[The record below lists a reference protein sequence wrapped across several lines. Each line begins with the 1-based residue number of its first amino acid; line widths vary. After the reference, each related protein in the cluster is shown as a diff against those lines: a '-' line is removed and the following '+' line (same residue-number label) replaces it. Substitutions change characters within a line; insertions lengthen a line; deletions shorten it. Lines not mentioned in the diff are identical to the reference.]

1 MSTSRERGEVS
12 APKYVRFGDGRGLG
26 VGTMGVRKAIGGEG
40 EATRGERVGG
50 ARVERKI
57 LPVTATGLGEDVIDF
72 SHLDQV
78 PVRNEPGSASSA
90 AVKSLAA
97 EEDEPEVEYF
107 DPNENPR
114 WCPPGT
120 VKRLRNLQSPLIR
133 LHNEIV
139 DFGRFLEP
147 TEEEETARGR
157 AVERVREVVKTI
169 WPDARFEVHG
179 SFATGMYLPS
189 SDIDAVILDSG
200 AKSPAIC
207 LKALA
212 IALAR
217 RGMAV
222 KIQLI
227 AKARVPIVKFEEVES
242 GFQFDISFDVANG
255 PASAEIVRE
264 NMKRFPALRPLT
276 TVLKAFLHQRGL
288 NEVYSG
294 GIGSYALLCMVM
306 AHLQLHN
313 TTCKST
319 WAGSNGASDASEGC
333 LGTLLIDF
341 FELFGRRLVAEDV
354 GISCGGKGP
363 GFFRKRDKGMYE
375 DARPFLWAIEDPQDE
390 SNDLGRNSYACRQVK
405 SAFEHAFTVITAPVD
420 SKDGFLLRRIV
431 QMDPSWAKSRQP
443 PAQPGAIRGV
453 ALDFPKY
460 VKLGRQRA
468 AHEQKLVAEER
479 ARGKKRAREEI
490 EEAIAGTSEGD
501 DIEDGGENDS
511 EVSDEDSEEEEGQ
524 APQAAQPNRKR
535 NRGKSNGNKRQKIVT
550 QTPGG
555 TRKGGYFAKGR
566 PQGKKP

>member
-1 MSTSRERGEVS
+1 MVEAGEIE
-12 APKYVRFGDGRGLG
+12 APKYDRVGGLGLGLG
-26 VGTMGVRKAIGGEG
+26 VSVGVEIDRGETEAAAPKRSRIGGE
-40 EATRGERVGG
+40 
-50 ARVERKI
+50 KI
-57 LPVTATGLGEDVIDF
+57 AAKTLPITEGGLGDDVIDF
-72 SHLDQV
+72 AYLDQA
-78 PVRNEPGSASSA
+78 PIRNEPGSASAA
-90 AVKSLAA
+90 AVKSLEVP
-97 EEDEPEVEYF
+97 EEEPEQEHF

-147 TEEEETARGR
+147 TEEEETARAA
-157 AVERVREVVKTI
+157 AVERVRGVVKSI
-169 WPDARFEVHG
+169 WPEARFEVHG

-200 AKSPAIC
+200 AKSPALC

-212 IALAR
+212 ITLAR
-217 RGMAV
+217 KGMAV

-363 GFFRKRDKGMYE
+363 GFFKKRDRNMYE
-375 DARPFLWAIEDPQDE
+375 EARPFLWAIEDPQDE
-390 SNDLGRNSYACRQVK
+390 TNDLGRNSYACRQVK

-420 SKDGFLLRRIV
+420 SRDGFLLRRIV

-468 AHEQKLVAEER
+468 AHEQKQVAE
-479 ARGKKRAREEI
+479 ARGKKRAREEEAVNNLVSS
-490 EEAIAGTSEGD
+490 EENRSDTSAE
-501 DIEDGGENDS
+501 S
-511 EVSDEDSEEEEGQ
+511 SSSSSDEEEGQ
-524 APQAAQPNRKR
+524 APPPEEGPPKKKRKGK
-535 NRGKSNGNKRQKIVT
+535 RGNSSNKRQKIIT

-555 TRKGGYFAKGR
+555 TKKGGYFAKGR
-566 PQGKKP
+566 PQGKKS

>member
-1 MSTSRERGEVS
+1 
-12 APKYVRFGDGRGLG
+12 
-26 VGTMGVRKAIGGEG
+26 
-40 EATRGERVGG
+40 
-50 ARVERKI
+50 
-57 LPVTATGLGEDVIDF
+57 
-72 SHLDQV
+72 
-78 PVRNEPGSASSA
+78 
-90 AVKSLAA
+90 
-97 EEDEPEVEYF
+97 
-107 DPNENPR
+107 
-114 WCPPGT
+114 
-120 VKRLRNLQSPLIR
+120 
-133 LHNEIV
+133 
-139 DFGRFLEP
+139 
-147 TEEEETARGR
+147 
-157 AVERVREVVKTI
+157 
-169 WPDARFEVHG
+169 
-179 SFATGMYLPS
+179 MYLPS

-212 IALAR
+212 ITLAR
-217 RGMAV
+217 RGMAM

-319 WAGSNGASDASEGC
+319 WAGSHGASDASEGC

-363 GFFRKRDKGMYE
+363 GFFKKRDRNMYE
-375 DARPFLWAIEDPQDE
+375 EARPFLWAIEDPQDE
-390 SNDLGRNSYACRQVK
+390 TNDLGRNSYACRQVK

-420 SKDGFLLRRIV
+420 SRDGFLLRRIV

-468 AHEQKLVAEER
+468 AHEQKQVAE
-479 ARGKKRAREEI
+479 ARGKKRGREEVVDV
-490 EEAIAGTSEGD
+490 ASD
-501 DIEDGGENDS
+501 KEDGGDS
-511 EVSDEDSEEEEGQ
+511 SDELSSSSSSSSSDEEEGQ
-524 APQAAQPNRKR
+524 APEKQQPKKKRKGK
-535 NRGKSNGNKRQKIVT
+535 RGKSSNKRQKIVT

-555 TRKGGYFAKGR
+555 TKKGAYFAKGR
-566 PQGKKP
+566 PQGKKS

>member
-1 MSTSRERGEVS
+1 MTEAGEIEAPRYERALG
-12 APKYVRFGDGRGLG
+12 GLG
-26 VGTMGVRKAIGGEG
+26 LGTAVVAATTTTTTTTDEDANVQSRIGGDK
-40 EATRGERVGG
+40 AAVR
-50 ARVERKI
+50 A
-57 LPVTATGLGEDVIDF
+57 LPVTRGGLGEDVIDF
-72 SHLDQV
+72 SYLDAA
-78 PVRNEPGSASSA
+78 PIRNEPGSASA
-90 AVKSLAA
+90 TAVKALAMEEEEA
-97 EEDEPEVEYF
+97 EEEYF

-139 DFGRFLEP
+139 DFSRYLEP
-147 TEEEETARGR
+147 TEEEATSRAA
-157 AVERVREVVKTI
+157 AVERVRAVVNGI

-200 AKSPAIC
+200 AKNAGLC

-212 IALAR
+212 VALAR
-217 RGMAV
+217 RGMAM

-242 GFQFDISFDVANG
+242 GHQFDISFDVANG

-264 NMKRFPALRPLT
+264 NMRRFPALRPLT

-319 WAGSNGASDASEGC
+319 WAGSHGASDASEGC

-341 FELFGRRLVAEDV
+341 FELFGRRLVAEEV

-363 GFFRKRDKGMYE
+363 GFFKKRDKGMYE
-375 DARPFLWAIEDPQDE
+375 DSRPFLWAIEDPQDE
-390 SNDLGRNSYACRQVK
+390 TNDLGRNSYACRQVK

-420 SKDGFLLRRIV
+420 SRNGFLLRRIV
-431 QMDPSWAKSRQP
+431 QMDPSWCKTREP
-443 PAQPGAIRGV
+443 PKEPGAIRGV
-453 ALDFPKY
+453 ALDFPKH
-460 VKLGRQRA
+460 VVSGRKRA
-468 AHEQKLVAEER
+468 ARDQKQIIE
-479 ARGKKRAREEI
+479 ARGKKRARADADD
-490 EEAIAGTSEGD
+490 AINLD
-501 DIEDGGENDS
+501 DYNDVSVDVLDDVED
-511 EVSDEDSEEEEGQ
+511 DEDSSEEEGE
-524 APQAAQPNRKR
+524 AASAKKKRKGK
-535 NRGKSNGNKRQKIVT
+535 RGKKKPAKNAS
-550 QTPGG
+550 
-555 TRKGGYFAKGR
+555 GYFAKGR
-566 PQGKKP
+566 PMGNKKQKT

>member
-1 MSTSRERGEVS
+1 MPEAGEIE
-12 APKYVRFGDGRGLG
+12 APKYARAGCLGLGLGLG
-26 VGTMGVRKAIGGEG
+26 VGVEIGRGADEDEAPRRSRIGGEKI
-40 EATRGERVGG
+40 A
-50 ARVERKI
+50 AKI
-57 LPVTATGLGEDVIDF
+57 LPITDGGLGDDVIDF
-72 SHLDQV
+72 AYLDQA
-78 PVRNEPGSASSA
+78 PIRNEPGSASAA
-90 AVKSLAA
+90 AVKSLEVP
-97 EEDEPEVEYF
+97 EEEEEQEHF

-147 TEEEETARGR
+147 TEEEETARAA
-157 AVERVREVVKTI
+157 AVERVRAVVKSI
-169 WPDARFEVHG
+169 WPAARFEVHG

-212 IALAR
+212 ITLAR
-217 RGMAV
+217 RGMAM

-294 GIGSYALLCMVM
+294 GIGSYAVLCMVM

-319 WAGSNGASDASEGC
+319 WAGSHGASDASEGC

-363 GFFRKRDKGMYE
+363 GFFKKRDRNMYE
-375 DARPFLWAIEDPQDE
+375 EARPFLWAIEDPQDE
-390 SNDLGRNSYACRQVK
+390 TNDLGRNSYACRQVK

-420 SKDGFLLRRIV
+420 SRDGFLLRRIV

-468 AHEQKLVAEER
+468 AHEQKQVAE
-479 ARGKKRAREEI
+479 ARGKKRGREEVVDV
-490 EEAIAGTSEGD
+490 ASD
-501 DIEDGGENDS
+501 KEDGGDS
-511 EVSDEDSEEEEGQ
+511 SDELSSSSSSSSSDEEEGQ
-524 APQAAQPNRKR
+524 APEKQQPKKKRKGK
-535 NRGKSNGNKRQKIVT
+535 RGKSSNKRQKIVT

-555 TRKGGYFAKGR
+555 TKKGAYFAKGR
-566 PQGKKP
+566 PQGKKS